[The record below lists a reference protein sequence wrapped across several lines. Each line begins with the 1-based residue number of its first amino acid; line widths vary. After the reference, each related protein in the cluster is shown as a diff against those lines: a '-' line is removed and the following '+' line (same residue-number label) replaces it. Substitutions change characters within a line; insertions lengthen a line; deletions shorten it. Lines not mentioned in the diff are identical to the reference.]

1 MSYFDDVY
9 EKVIGDCNVV
19 NGEEYKAMVMAIA
32 KVASDTVKATLG
44 PYGSTTVVDE
54 GNGFIYPTKDGWACL
69 SKLQFTDPTHN
80 TIYNILKKIS
90 FNSVTTVGDG
100 STTAIVA
107 AYHFLDLFSKY
118 DFNKN
123 VEFRQADFIEEFK
136 DFAKD
141 LEEELRK
148 NENIIKINPEGDYKD
163 IYNVAYISTNGNDK
177 FSEIIQNIYKI
188 TNNPNIQVKMEKIP
202 ETTYEIQKGYK
213 FDARVLNY
221 PVYVN
226 DDSNIINYKDHP
238 CNVIIFNHNVNY
250 QSHKTLIEGISNIAS
265 KANHDI
271 LILAPYFDDII
282 TSIIDRLVQKMY
294 QENQVPNIMLIQ
306 TANALGQRV
315 TLNDLAVLTN
325 TTIFDETKLK
335 IFNML
340 VHNQTHGK
348 DEKLEDETLGV
359 TADSDTQPIDIIM
372 SSIGTI
378 RSIVINKNEA
388 FLQDYDTIA
397 NKNKYEDIMREAEED
412 YRNAKEKSLKTIA
425 GTLDKDYLFKQMRY
439 IKLKGLMGVIKVGGL
454 SDIEQRCDK
463 DAIDDA
469 VLACK
474 SAYENG
480 IVRGLNLE
488 ILSIIKNIYGYEYNP
503 YNKYESSNIIDH
515 DFFIND
521 DEKLPGKIKCDYFE
535 GMFTLND
542 KLYNYYQDICH
553 LIAGCFY
560 ETTLDVL
567 ANKEPDNTR
576 DREVHLHSKDYI
588 DKKISR
594 LSNINIIDTAIQHKN
609 VYDYDLVTD
618 ELNPMNHWKVVTST
632 ETDIEILKAVVNIL
646 VTIITSNQFISLTRR
661 YDPVSNDK
669 KRLESRLEE
678 DTKILENKITTIMK
692 SVGSALINL
701 TNK

>member
-1 MSYFDDVY
+1 MNYFDDVY
-9 EKVIGDCNVV
+9 EKVNRDCNVV
-19 NGEEYKAMVMAIA
+19 NGDEYKAMVMAIA
-32 KVASDTVKATLG
+32 KIAANTVKTTLG

-90 FNSVTTVGDG
+90 FNSVTSVGDG

-118 DFNKN
+118 DFSKITD
-123 VEFRQADFIEEFK
+123 FRQADFIEEFK
-136 DFAKD
+136 EFAKD
-141 LEEELRK
+141 LENELRE
-148 NENIIKINPEGDYKD
+148 NSNIIRINQDGNYKD
-163 IYNVAYISTNGNDK
+163 IYNVAYISTNGNEK
-177 FSEIIQNIYKI
+177 FSEIIRDIYTI

-238 CNVIIFNHNVNY
+238 CNIIIFNHNVNY
-250 QSHKTLIEGISNIAS
+250 QSHKTLIEAISNIAS
-265 KANHDI
+265 KSNHDI

-306 TANALGQRV
+306 TANALGQRI

-325 TTIFDETKLK
+325 TTIFDETKLR

-348 DEKLEDETLGV
+348 DEKLEDETLGI
-359 TADSDTQPIDIIM
+359 TADSDMQPIDVIM

-378 RSIVINKNEA
+378 RSIVINKTEA
-388 FLQDYDTIA
+388 FLQDYDNIA
-397 NKNKYEDIMREAEED
+397 NKNKYEDIMMEAKEE
-412 YRNAKEKSLKTIA
+412 YKKAKEKSLKTIA

-488 ILSIIKNIYGYEYNP
+488 ILSIIKNRYGYKYNP
-503 YNKYESSNIIDH
+503 YNKYEASDIIDH
-515 DFFIND
+515 DFFVNND
-521 DEKLPGKIKCDYFE
+521 QDKNNIKCDYLD
-535 GMFTLND
+535 GLFTLND
-542 KLYNYYQDICH
+542 KVFNYYQDICH

-567 ANKEPDNTR
+567 NNKEPDNNRVRKVNMYDKPASTIK
-576 DREVHLHSKDYI
+576 EYNNIEIINTAVNNNNFDYNLI
-588 DKKISR
+588 TED
-594 LSNINIIDTAIQHKN
+594 
-609 VYDYDLVTD
+609 
-618 ELNPMNHWKVVTST
+618 LNPKGRWKVVTST

-669 KRLESRLEE
+669 KRLEARMEE
-678 DTKILENKITTIMK
+678 ESKLLENKISTTMK
-692 SVGSALINL
+692 SLGTLFINL
-701 TNK
+701 SNK